1 MAGFM
6 PLGDFKVTYTNGETA
21 EAMSNFRGL
30 VEIERRWPGAQDA
43 PGIEAIG
50 VAVYYYLGCP
60 GGDFDAWLETVHLI
74 EPANVESSDNGAE
87 TVDTADPTQAA
98 PGAA

>member
-1 MAGFM
+1 MAAFM

-21 EAMSNFRGL
+21 SAMSNFRGL

-50 VAVYYYLGCP
+50 VAVWFYLGCP
-60 GGDFDAWLETVHLI
+60 GGDLDSWLETVHLI
-74 EPANVESSDNGAE
+74 EPVTDTTSGV
-87 TVDTADPTQAA
+87 VDTEDPTQAA